1 MNKHGGILRERSIG
15 FMTGSRFFSDQF
27 NTRFKDLVSKKYIE
41 PLDYEIEE
49 KNGIVTFTLLGGIFI
64 DHRGIRFDFFTAYPA
79 QVSFKKSDVESLVRI
94 SLFYDKMKD
103 KNLHFELRA
112 YMIDELNSYSGTE
125 DGEDPQQSNL
135 ITFRYNSS
143 GELEKVGH
151 PYVLGEQLKRILD
164 DHDRR
169 IKELK
174 EYTETN
180 VARLDK
186 KIDSVERSLTNK
198 INSVDNRLSKKIND
212 NYNELSSLMREM
224 ETRIKNTH
232 DQDMLKVYD
241 KISEEIRRLDRTLTQ
256 RIVDAIAGMGEGGEG
271 GGGGGGGGG
280 SSNNEAIYDLQD
292 AIRLL
297 EKEIEEIKN
306 LLRQRAGVKK
316 QRKDSEGTFEEV
328 TTYDADGKPLT
339 RSVLQNKNSK
349 GQYTV
354 RVLTLNLGTSSQ
366 KTVRMKIEYDSD
378 GDVISET
385 NM

>member
-64 DHRGIRFDFFTAYPA
+64 DHRGIRFDFYTAYPA
-79 QVSFKKSDVESLVRI
+79 QVSFKKSDVKSLVRI

-103 KNLHFELRA
+103 KNLNFELKA

-186 KIDSVERSLTNK
+186 KIDSVERSLTSK
-198 INSVDNRLSKKIND
+198 INSVDSKLSKKIND

-256 RIVDAIAGMGEGGEG
+256 KIVDAIAGMGEGGEG
-271 GGGGGGGGG
+271 GGGGGG
-280 SSNNEAIYDLQD
+280 SNNEAIYDLQD
-292 AIRLL
+292 AIGML

-316 QRKDSEGTFEEV
+316 QRKDNEGTFEEV

>member
-1 MNKHGGILRERSIG
+1 MDKHGGILRERSIG

-27 NTRFKDLVSKKYIE
+27 NARFKDLVSKKYIE

-49 KNGIVTFTLLGGIFI
+49 KDGVVTFTLLGGIFI
-64 DHRGIRFDFFTAYPA
+64 DHRGIRFDFYTAYPA
-79 QVSFKKSDVESLVRI
+79 QVSFKKSDVKSLVRI

-103 KNLHFELRA
+103 KNLNFELKA

-256 RIVDAIAGMGEGGEG
+256 KIVDAIADIGEG

-280 SSNNEAIYDLQD
+280 GSNNEAIYDLQD
-292 AIRLL
+292 AIRML

-354 RVLTLNLGTSSQ
+354 RVLTLNLGTNSQ